1 MATANSFQDLEIW
14 KRSRIISNKVFEITY
29 SNEFNKYF
37 VLRDQMTRAAISI
50 LSNISEGFE
59 RSGNKEFVQFL
70 FISKGSAGELLS
82 QVIIATDQKIIT
94 EQESNVLIEDL
105 KLIGAQ
111 IGSLINY
118 LKSSELKGSKF
129 KK

>member
-1 MATANSFQDLEIW
+1 
-14 KRSRIISNKVFEITY
+14 
-29 SNEFNKYF
+29 
-37 VLRDQMTRAAISI
+37 RDQMTRAAISI

-118 LKSSELKGSKF
+118 LKNSELKGSKF

>member
-82 QVIIATDQKIIT
+82 QVIIATDQKI
-94 EQESNVLIEDL
+94 E
-105 KLIGAQ
+105 
-111 IGSLINY
+111 
-118 LKSSELKGSKF
+118 
-129 KK
+129 

>member
-14 KRSRIISNKVFEITY
+14 KRARIISNKVFGITY

-37 VLRDQMTRAAISI
+37 VLCDQMTRAAISI

-59 RSGNKEFVQFL
+59 RYGNKEFVQFL

-118 LKSSELKGSKF
+118 LKNSELKGSKF

>member
-1 MATANSFQDLEIW
+1 M
-14 KRSRIISNKVFEITY
+14 
-29 SNEFNKYF
+29 
-37 VLRDQMTRAAISI
+37 
-50 LSNISEGFE
+50 EG
-59 RSGNKEFVQFL
+59 
-70 FISKGSAGELLS
+70 SKGSAGELLS

-118 LKSSELKGSKF
+118 LKNSELKGSKF